1 MMIKDA
7 IRVFSKAFPNK
18 KVIGY
23 WRKPN
28 GYVLNTEPSFD
39 SDRPEPAQFM
49 VTKDNEVYGTNPI
62 ASDLD
67 PESMIQL

>member
-7 IRVFSKAFPNK
+7 IRVFSKEFPNK

-28 GYVLNTEPSFD
+28 GYVLNTESSPNND
-39 SDRPEPAQFM
+39 CPEPTQFM
-49 VTKDNEVYGTNPI
+49 VTKNNEIYGTNPI
-62 ASDLD
+62 VSKLD
-67 PESMIQL
+67 PDAMIRL